1 MSFSDEPDA
10 ERSQIARAVRQA
22 STEWAQAMRT
32 HKLAPPDD
40 GFADRLTGLAS
51 AARREQLA
59 WQQAHQAGLLWRPI
73 AEAQDAEPPYE
84 LRPGTGRRG
93 PTQLWEQFDSAVAS
107 LNRAISGTSSADVA
121 AAFGEIHR
129 AAGALADAVSE
140 QDRSVERGRGAA

>member
-1 MSFSDEPDA
+1 
-10 ERSQIARAVRQA
+10 
-22 STEWAQAMRT
+22 MRT

-59 WQQAHQAGLLWRPI
+59 WDHAHQAGLLWRPI
-73 AEAQDAEPPYE
+73 PEAQDAEPPYE

-93 PTQLWEQFDSAVAS
+93 PTELWEQFDSAVAG
-107 LNRAISGTSSADVA
+107 LNRAISGSSSADVA

-129 AAGALADAVSE
+129 AAAALADAVSE
-140 QDRSVERGRGAA
+140 QDCSGQRGRGAA